1 MNLADLETFVL
12 VAERGSVS
20 RAARGLRITQPAA
33 TRRIQRLEAAVG
45 VALLDRRAKPSGVTP
60 AGKLVLERCRSV
72 LRAVEELRSAV
83 TSEGSPTGEFR
94 LGVVSSLADLALAEP
109 ADHLRRTFPRLTLRL
124 TTAWSQ
130 TLLEQVR
137 EGVLDAAI
145 VYLPAKA
152 QPPADTGGRK
162 VATIP
167 LLFVAARSRRL
178 PGVLDLAQMAS
189 EGWVLNPD
197 GCGFR
202 AALRRAFDGIGVPLR
217 VAVEAQGMDL
227 QLSLVARGAGL
238 GLVPAPVL
246 RRSRLRSRLRTFRVR
261 RHDFRVEVWIAHGN
275 LPAGRTPVISALS
288 DRLFRVFSGVST

>member
-1 MNLADLETFVL
+1 
-12 VAERGSVS
+12 
-20 RAARGLRITQPAA
+20 
-33 TRRIQRLEAAVG
+33 
-45 VALLDRRAKPSGVTP
+45 
-60 AGKLVLERCRSV
+60 
-72 LRAVEELRSAV
+72 
-83 TSEGSPTGEFR
+83 
-94 LGVVSSLADLALAEP
+94 VVSSLADLALAET

-137 EGVLDAAI
+137 EGALDAAI
-145 VYLPAKA
+145 VYLPEKA
-152 QPPADTGGRK
+152 QSAGGTGGRK

-167 LLFVAARSRRL
+167 LLFVAPRRRRPSGL
-178 PGVLDLAQMAS
+178 LDIEQIAS

-202 AALRRAFDGIGVPLR
+202 AALRWAFDGIGVPLR

-238 GLVPAPVL
+238 GLVPAPAL

-261 RHDFRVEVWIAHGN
+261 GHDFRVEVWIAHEN
-275 LPAGRTPVISALS
+275 LPASRTPVISALS
-288 DRLFRVFSGVST
+288 DRLSRILRGTAL